1 MVGKTWKTSWLGV
14 EMAGFGTEGVGV
26 YVNAW
31 GEGRKGRVDQ
41 SVVSLGRPTSLEI
54 GYRSQETCALKIT
67 SVDEA
72 AEDAVVDFVLG
83 IRLA

>member
-1 MVGKTWKTSWLGV
+1 MVGKTWKTSWPGA
-14 EMAGFGTEGVGV
+14 EMAGFGTEEVGV

-31 GEGRKGRVDQ
+31 GEGRKGRVDK
-41 SVVSLGRPTSLEI
+41 SVVSLARPTSLEM

-72 AEDAVVDFVLG
+72 VEGAMVDFVLG
-83 IRLA
+83 IRSE